1 MEAIK
6 RPLKKHK
13 IRSYAKIVKLE
24 TGNENLPDGVSRTR
38 M

>member
-13 IRSYAKIVKLE
+13 IRSYVETVK
-24 TGNENLPDGVSRTR
+24 GGADNENFPDGVSRTI

>member
-13 IRSYAKIVKLE
+13 IRSYVETVKE
-24 TGNENLPDGVSRTR
+24 GADNENFPDGVSRTR

>member
-13 IRSYAKIVKLE
+13 IRSYVETVKE
-24 TGNENLPDGVSRTR
+24 GADNKNFPDGVSRTI

>member
-6 RPLKKHK
+6 RPLKNHK
-13 IRSYAKIVKLE
+13 IHSYVETVKE
-24 TGNENLPDGVSRTR
+24 GADNENFPDGVSRTI